1 MSGGSGSSSSSP
13 TKASSAQRLRP
24 PLHLNG
30 HGHRHHHHHHHHHHG
45 RSPPPSPRLQ
55 PLPPPLLLTIRF
67 STSLPDLHLD
77 IPRPSATTVVALKH
91 LIRSRLEE
99 PTSQRRLRFIHAGRI
114 LPDQS
119 VLSSVLRQPPS
130 AAAAAAPPPPSSYFP
145 PPPPPPPPSSQT
157 SSSKSPAVVAD
168 AAAAAAASGKGK
180 AVEGAAPAL
189 PRVYVNCSIGD
200 LLTDAELAEEAAA
213 AAVEAVAPPPP
224 SPSPSPSPFAPL
236 SPSQSPSPSRN
247 GGTTTDRNT
256 PRGFDRLLAAGF
268 SAAEVNQLRLQFRSI
283 QASRHTPDT
292 MPSPDAL
299 RSMEDAWMDN
309 NNGGNTQPGG
319 GAYGGADGEGG
330 GGGGGD
336 GGDELGLN
344 GVVDVLLRGMLIGFV
359 WPLGSFGWLIRE
371 EGLYSR
377 RWKVFVSFGF
387 VLSLTI
393 GMIRSISGENK

>member
-13 TKASSAQRLRP
+13 TKASAARLRP

-30 HGHRHHHHHHHHHHG
+30 HHHRHHG

-77 IPRPSATTVVALKH
+77 IPHPSTTTVVALKH

-130 AAAAAAPPPPSSYFP
+130 ATGAGAPPSTFP
-145 PPPPPPPPSSQT
+145 PPPPPPPT
-157 SSSKSPAVVAD
+157 SSSKSPAAVD
-168 AAAAAAASGKGK
+168 AAPAGKGK
-180 AVEGAAPAL
+180 AVEGAAPAP

-200 LLTDAELAEEAAA
+200 LLTDAELADEATAAA
-213 AAVEAVAPPPP
+213 AAAAFTPPPP
-224 SPSPSPSPFAPL
+224 PLSPSLSPSPSPSSYSYSNSSAANPVAA
-236 SPSQSPSPSRN
+236 
-247 GGTTTDRNT
+247 DRNT

-309 NNGGNTQPGG
+309 NNNGGSQSGLG
-319 GAYGGADGEGG
+319 GAYGSGGADGEGG

-359 WPLGSFGWLIRE
+359 WPLASFGWLIRE

-393 GMIRSISGENK
+393 GMIRAISGENK

>member
-1 MSGGSGSSSSSP
+1 MSGRSGSSSSSP
-13 TKASSAQRLRP
+13 TKASAQRLRP

-30 HGHRHHHHHHHHHHG
+30 HGHRHQHQHHG

-67 STSLPDLHLD
+67 SASLPDLHLD
-77 IPRPSATTVVALKH
+77 IPRPSTTTVVALKH

-130 AAAAAAPPPPSSYFP
+130 AITTTAPPSSSYFP
-145 PPPPPPPPSSQT
+145 PPPPPPPPT
-157 SSSKSPAVVAD
+157 LSSKSPAV
-168 AAAAAAASGKGK
+168 AAAADAAASGKGK
-180 AVEGAAPAL
+180 AVEGAAPAP

-200 LLTDAELAEEAAA
+200 LLTDAELAEEVAAA
-213 AAVEAVAPPPP
+213 AAAAAAPPPP
-224 SPSPSPSPFAPL
+224 PSPSPSPFAPL
-236 SPSQSPSPSRN
+236 SPSPSRN
-247 GGTTTDRNT
+247 GVGAADRNA
-256 PRGFDRLLAAGF
+256 PRGFDRLLAGGF
-268 SAAEVNQLRLQFRSI
+268 SPAEVSLLRMQFRSI

-299 RSMEDAWMDN
+299 RSMEDAWMD
-309 NNGGNTQPGG
+309 GNHNSNSQPGPG

-336 GGDELGLN
+336 GGDEQGLN

-377 RWKVFVSFGF
+377 RWKVFISFGF